1 VSRFSTINPPAVVSY
16 FFPTVTFPLTNT
28 WSDMSLTQA
37 RIRSA
42 FEGAKR
48 ELFRY
53 KLYPMRWDG
62 YQAEPFTS
70 EVLDDAGKIL
80 QYSEALFLESGVIP
94 NLITTGPASDG
105 SVDVEMRVGD
115 RRLLMT
121 LYPEDTN
128 LRLLSFHEHE
138 AHESIAPLGK
148 QVMDSWLNWLY
159 QSDPVSHDM
168 DSDPSHPK

>member
-1 VSRFSTINPPAVVSY
+1 
-16 FFPTVTFPLTNT
+16 
-28 WSDMSLTQA
+28 
-37 RIRSA
+37 
-42 FEGAKR
+42 
-48 ELFRY
+48 
-53 KLYPMRWDG
+53 
-62 YQAEPFTS
+62 
-70 EVLDDAGKIL
+70 LDDAGKIL